1 MNPNW
6 CVMPPLF
13 YRVYLNSERRESSVL
28 EMMMRIHLCVFFI
41 FYLFGSFDVSQL
53 VFFFRNSVRC
63 LITIQPLNWRCIC
76 VHMSDVLPP
85 PPLLLLLLL
94 HMNASNTSIRMNP
107 RRNRLGCCAK
117 QITHEDA
124 QKHKHTHTHKITS
137 WNSKAWNWNNNMC
150 ERAGSCA
157 AVRHTSSTSSIR
169 HVILLE
175 YTSTCYALN
184 NNKIWLNIHHRH
196 RRLRC
201 WHRQRCASR

>member
-28 EMMMRIHLCVFFI
+28 EMMMRIHLYVFFI
-41 FYLFGSFDVSQL
+41 FYLFGSFVRSMCRNWYSFFEIPYAVSLQFNPSTGDV
-53 VFFFRNSVRC
+53 
-63 LITIQPLNWRCIC
+63 CIC

-124 QKHKHTHTHKITS
+124 QKHTNTHT
-137 WNSKAWNWNNNMC
+137 
-150 ERAGSCA
+150 
-157 AVRHTSSTSSIR
+157 
-169 HVILLE
+169 
-175 YTSTCYALN
+175 
-184 NNKIWLNIHHRH
+184 
-196 RRLRC
+196 
-201 WHRQRCASR
+201 